1 MYEDQ
6 NNNYVYYQASP
17 AAAPQPAA
25 PVDNQGRKKKKGGA
39 GRFFR
44 KFFACAG
51 MGLCFGLCAAAG
63 FYAVGQSTGMFNQKN
78 ASVASTDESQS
89 IDDLKAWV
97 NDQLSK
103 NVASGDSGVLTAS
116 TTGITT
122 SDATDVVEKVMPA
135 MVSIVNNYTQTATY
149 FGQPIEQ
156 DGTASGSGIIVGE
169 NDTELLI
176 ATNYHV
182 IEDAKELLVHFIDD
196 ADVKAVVKG
205 SDPDMDLA
213 VIAVKLADME
223 QSTLD
228 SVKIAKLG
236 DSDSLKL
243 GQSVIAIGNALGYGL
258 SVTGGYV
265 SALNREV
272 ELEDGSKGTF
282 IQTDAAINPG
292 NSGGPLVDLNGNVIG
307 INSSKIGGEKVD
319 SMGFAIP
326 ISRAVPIIEDLMNQK
341 TKETVAEED
350 RGYLGIS
357 GVSVTSQVSSAYSM
371 PQGVYIA
378 QIIDGGGAADSDLQ
392 KGDIIT
398 AIEGT
403 SVTDMETLQK
413 QLTYYA
419 AGETIKLTI
428 ERQDGTGAYD
438 KQTVEVTLGDKS
450 AIENYEDSQSSQKS
464 QSNKHSF
471 GYNNGKNSE
480 DSSSEST
487 EEDSDSQDS
496 SKQAENGQ
504 GSTEEA
510 ESGQYYSFPFGD
522 LFGRN

>member
-103 NVASGDSGVLTAS
+103 NLASGDSGVLTAS

-292 NSGGPLVDLNGNVIG
+292 NSGGALINMNGEVIG
-307 INSSKIGGEKVD
+307 INSNKIGGTVVE
-319 SMGFAIP
+319 GIGYAIP
-326 ISRAVPIIEDLMNQK
+326 ISAAEPILSDLM
-341 TKETVAEED
+341 TYETREKVD
-350 RGYLGIS
+350 DSQVGYLGIIPQ
-357 GVSVTSQVSSAYSM
+357 SVTSDAAELYGM
-371 PQGVYIA
+371 PEGVYIS
-378 QIIDGGGAADSDLQ
+378 QVEDGTPAAEAGLLR
-392 KGDIIT
+392 GDIIQKLDNKKVST
-398 AIEGT
+398 ADELR
-403 SVTDMETLQK
+403 E
-413 QLTYYA
+413 QLKYYS
-419 AGETIKLTI
+419 AGETIDVLVMRSI
-428 ERQDGTGAYD
+428 DGEYVER
-438 KQTVEVTLGDKS
+438 TVTVTLG
-450 AIENYEDSQSSQKS
+450 ERPQN
-464 QSNKHSF
+464 
-471 GYNNGKNSE
+471 
-480 DSSSEST
+480 
-487 EEDSDSQDS
+487 
-496 SKQAENGQ
+496 
-504 GSTEEA
+504 
-510 ESGQYYSFPFGD
+510 
-522 LFGRN
+522 

>member
-292 NSGGPLVDLNGNVIG
+292 NSGGALINMNGEVIG
-307 INSSKIGGEKVD
+307 INSNKIGGTVVE
-319 SMGFAIP
+319 GIGYAIP
-326 ISRAVPIIEDLMNQK
+326 ISAAEPILSDLM
-341 TKETVAEED
+341 TYETREKVD
-350 RGYLGIS
+350 DSQVGYLGIIPQ
-357 GVSVTSQVSSAYSM
+357 SVTSDAAELYGM
-371 PQGVYIA
+371 PEGVYIS
-378 QIIDGGGAADSDLQ
+378 QVEDGTPAAEAGLLR
-392 KGDIIT
+392 GDIIQKLDNKKVST
-398 AIEGT
+398 ADELR
-403 SVTDMETLQK
+403 E
-413 QLTYYA
+413 QLKYYS
-419 AGETIKLTI
+419 AGETIDVLVMRSI
-428 ERQDGTGAYD
+428 DGEYVER
-438 KQTVEVTLGDKS
+438 TVTVTLG
-450 AIENYEDSQSSQKS
+450 ERPQN
-464 QSNKHSF
+464 
-471 GYNNGKNSE
+471 
-480 DSSSEST
+480 
-487 EEDSDSQDS
+487 
-496 SKQAENGQ
+496 
-504 GSTEEA
+504 
-510 ESGQYYSFPFGD
+510 
-522 LFGRN
+522 

>member
-97 NDQLSK
+97 NDQLGK
-103 NVASGDSGVLTAS
+103 NVASGNSGGLTAS

-292 NSGGPLVDLNGNVIG
+292 NSGGALINMNGEVIG
-307 INSSKIGGEKVD
+307 INSNKIGGTVVE
-319 SMGFAIP
+319 GIGYAIP
-326 ISRAVPIIEDLMNQK
+326 ISAAEPILSDLM
-341 TKETVAEED
+341 TYETREKVD
-350 RGYLGIS
+350 DSQVGYLGIIPQ
-357 GVSVTSQVSSAYSM
+357 SVTSDAAELYGM
-371 PQGVYIA
+371 PEGVYIS
-378 QIIDGGGAADSDLQ
+378 QVEDGTPAAEAGLLR
-392 KGDIIT
+392 GDIIQKLDNKKVST
-398 AIEGT
+398 ADELR
-403 SVTDMETLQK
+403 E
-413 QLTYYA
+413 QLKYYS
-419 AGETIKLTI
+419 AGETIDVLVMRSI
-428 ERQDGTGAYD
+428 DGEYVER
-438 KQTVEVTLGDKS
+438 TVTVTLG
-450 AIENYEDSQSSQKS
+450 ERPQN
-464 QSNKHSF
+464 
-471 GYNNGKNSE
+471 
-480 DSSSEST
+480 
-487 EEDSDSQDS
+487 
-496 SKQAENGQ
+496 
-504 GSTEEA
+504 
-510 ESGQYYSFPFGD
+510 
-522 LFGRN
+522 

>member
-103 NVASGDSGVLTAS
+103 NVASGGSGVLTAS

-292 NSGGPLVDLNGNVIG
+292 NSGGALINMNGEVIG
-307 INSSKIGGEKVD
+307 INSNKIGGTVVE
-319 SMGFAIP
+319 GIGYAIP
-326 ISRAVPIIEDLMNQK
+326 ISAAEPILSDLM
-341 TKETVAEED
+341 TYETREKVD
-350 RGYLGIS
+350 DSQVGYLGIIPQ
-357 GVSVTSQVSSAYSM
+357 SVTSDAAELYGM
-371 PQGVYIA
+371 PEGVYIS
-378 QIIDGGGAADSDLQ
+378 QVEDGTPAAEAGLLR
-392 KGDIIT
+392 GDIIQKLDNKKVST
-398 AIEGT
+398 ADELR
-403 SVTDMETLQK
+403 E
-413 QLTYYA
+413 QLKYYS
-419 AGETIKLTI
+419 AGETIDVLVMRSI
-428 ERQDGTGAYD
+428 DGEYVER
-438 KQTVEVTLGDKS
+438 TVTVTLG
-450 AIENYEDSQSSQKS
+450 
-464 QSNKHSF
+464 
-471 GYNNGKNSE
+471 
-480 DSSSEST
+480 
-487 EEDSDSQDS
+487 
-496 SKQAENGQ
+496 
-504 GSTEEA
+504 
-510 ESGQYYSFPFGD
+510 
-522 LFGRN
+522 GRPQN

>member
-122 SDATDVVEKVMPA
+122 SDATDVVEKVMSA

-292 NSGGPLVDLNGNVIG
+292 NSGGALINMNGEVIG
-307 INSSKIGGEKVD
+307 INSNKIGGTVVE
-319 SMGFAIP
+319 GIGYAIP
-326 ISRAVPIIEDLMNQK
+326 ISAAEPILSDLM
-341 TKETVAEED
+341 TYETREKVD
-350 RGYLGIS
+350 DSQVGYLGIIPQ
-357 GVSVTSQVSSAYSM
+357 SVTSDAAELYGM
-371 PQGVYIA
+371 PEGVYIS
-378 QIIDGGGAADSDLQ
+378 QVEDGTPAAEAGLLR
-392 KGDIIT
+392 GDIIQKLDNKKVST
-398 AIEGT
+398 ADELR
-403 SVTDMETLQK
+403 E
-413 QLTYYA
+413 QLKYYS
-419 AGETIKLTI
+419 AGETIDVLVMRSI
-428 ERQDGTGAYD
+428 DGEYVER
-438 KQTVEVTLGDKS
+438 TVTVTLG
-450 AIENYEDSQSSQKS
+450 ERPQN
-464 QSNKHSF
+464 
-471 GYNNGKNSE
+471 
-480 DSSSEST
+480 
-487 EEDSDSQDS
+487 
-496 SKQAENGQ
+496 
-504 GSTEEA
+504 
-510 ESGQYYSFPFGD
+510 
-522 LFGRN
+522 

>member
-78 ASVASTDESQS
+78 VSVASTDESQS

-103 NVASGDSGVLTAS
+103 NVASSGVLTTN
-116 TTGITT
+116 TTGITET
-122 SDATDVVEKVMPA
+122 DATDVVEKVMPA

-292 NSGGPLVDLNGNVIG
+292 NSGGALINMNGEVIG
-307 INSSKIGGEKVD
+307 INSNKIGGTVVE
-319 SMGFAIP
+319 GIGYAIP
-326 ISRAVPIIEDLMNQK
+326 ISAAEPILSDLM
-341 TKETVAEED
+341 TYETREKVD
-350 RGYLGIS
+350 DSQVGYLGIIPQ
-357 GVSVTSQVSSAYSM
+357 SVTSDAAELYGM
-371 PQGVYIA
+371 PEGVYVS
-378 QIIDGGGAADSDLQ
+378 QVEDGTPAAEAGLLR
-392 KGDIIT
+392 GDIIQKLDNKKVST
-398 AIEGT
+398 ADELR
-403 SVTDMETLQK
+403 E
-413 QLTYYA
+413 QLKYYS
-419 AGETIKLTI
+419 AGETIDVLVMRSI
-428 ERQDGTGAYD
+428 DGEYVER
-438 KQTVEVTLGDKS
+438 TVTVTLG
-450 AIENYEDSQSSQKS
+450 ERPQN
-464 QSNKHSF
+464 
-471 GYNNGKNSE
+471 
-480 DSSSEST
+480 
-487 EEDSDSQDS
+487 
-496 SKQAENGQ
+496 
-504 GSTEEA
+504 
-510 ESGQYYSFPFGD
+510 
-522 LFGRN
+522 

>member
-1 MYEDQ
+1 
-6 NNNYVYYQASP
+6 
-17 AAAPQPAA
+17 
-25 PVDNQGRKKKKGGA
+25 
-39 GRFFR
+39 
-44 KFFACAG
+44 
-51 MGLCFGLCAAAG
+51 
-63 FYAVGQSTGMFNQKN
+63 MFNQKN

-97 NDQLSK
+97 NDQLGK

-292 NSGGPLVDLNGNVIG
+292 NSGGALINMNGEVIG
-307 INSSKIGGEKVD
+307 INSNKIGGTVVE
-319 SMGFAIP
+319 GIGYAIP
-326 ISRAVPIIEDLMNQK
+326 ISAAEPILSDLM
-341 TKETVAEED
+341 TYETREKVD
-350 RGYLGIS
+350 DSQVGYLGIIPQ
-357 GVSVTSQVSSAYSM
+357 SVTSDAAELYGM
-371 PQGVYIA
+371 PEGVYIS
-378 QIIDGGGAADSDLQ
+378 QVEDGTPAAEAGLLR
-392 KGDIIT
+392 GDIIQKLDNKKVST
-398 AIEGT
+398 ADELR
-403 SVTDMETLQK
+403 E
-413 QLTYYA
+413 QLKYYS
-419 AGETIKLTI
+419 AGETIDVLVMRSI
-428 ERQDGTGAYD
+428 DGEYVER
-438 KQTVEVTLGDKS
+438 TVTVTLG
-450 AIENYEDSQSSQKS
+450 ERPQN
-464 QSNKHSF
+464 
-471 GYNNGKNSE
+471 
-480 DSSSEST
+480 
-487 EEDSDSQDS
+487 
-496 SKQAENGQ
+496 
-504 GSTEEA
+504 
-510 ESGQYYSFPFGD
+510 
-522 LFGRN
+522 

>member
-78 ASVASTDESQS
+78 ASIASTDESQS

-292 NSGGPLVDLNGNVIG
+292 NSGGALINMNGEVIG
-307 INSSKIGGEKVD
+307 INSNKIGGTVVE
-319 SMGFAIP
+319 GIGYAIP
-326 ISRAVPIIEDLMNQK
+326 ISAAEPILSDLM
-341 TKETVAEED
+341 TYETREKVD
-350 RGYLGIS
+350 DSQVGYLGIIPQ
-357 GVSVTSQVSSAYSM
+357 SVTSDAAELYGM
-371 PQGVYIA
+371 PEGVYIS
-378 QIIDGGGAADSDLQ
+378 QVEDGTPAAEAGLLR
-392 KGDIIT
+392 GDIIQKLDNKKVST
-398 AIEGT
+398 ADELR
-403 SVTDMETLQK
+403 E
-413 QLTYYA
+413 QLKYYS
-419 AGETIKLTI
+419 AGETIDVLVMRSI
-428 ERQDGTGAYD
+428 DGEYVER
-438 KQTVEVTLGDKS
+438 TVTVTLG
-450 AIENYEDSQSSQKS
+450 ERPQN
-464 QSNKHSF
+464 
-471 GYNNGKNSE
+471 
-480 DSSSEST
+480 
-487 EEDSDSQDS
+487 
-496 SKQAENGQ
+496 
-504 GSTEEA
+504 
-510 ESGQYYSFPFGD
+510 
-522 LFGRN
+522 

>member
-39 GRFFR
+39 GRFSR

-97 NDQLSK
+97 NDQLGK

-292 NSGGPLVDLNGNVIG
+292 NSGGALINMNGEVIG
-307 INSSKIGGEKVD
+307 INSNKIGGTVVE
-319 SMGFAIP
+319 GIGYAIP
-326 ISRAVPIIEDLMNQK
+326 ISAAEPILSDLM
-341 TKETVAEED
+341 TYETREKVD
-350 RGYLGIS
+350 DSQVGYLGIIPQ
-357 GVSVTSQVSSAYSM
+357 SVTSDAAELYGM
-371 PQGVYIA
+371 PEGVYIS
-378 QIIDGGGAADSDLQ
+378 QVEDGTPAAEAGLLR
-392 KGDIIT
+392 GDIIQKLDNKKVST
-398 AIEGT
+398 ADELR
-403 SVTDMETLQK
+403 E
-413 QLTYYA
+413 QLKYYS
-419 AGETIKLTI
+419 AGETIDVLVMRSI
-428 ERQDGTGAYD
+428 DGEYVER
-438 KQTVEVTLGDKS
+438 TVTVTLG
-450 AIENYEDSQSSQKS
+450 ERPQN
-464 QSNKHSF
+464 
-471 GYNNGKNSE
+471 
-480 DSSSEST
+480 
-487 EEDSDSQDS
+487 
-496 SKQAENGQ
+496 
-504 GSTEEA
+504 
-510 ESGQYYSFPFGD
+510 
-522 LFGRN
+522 